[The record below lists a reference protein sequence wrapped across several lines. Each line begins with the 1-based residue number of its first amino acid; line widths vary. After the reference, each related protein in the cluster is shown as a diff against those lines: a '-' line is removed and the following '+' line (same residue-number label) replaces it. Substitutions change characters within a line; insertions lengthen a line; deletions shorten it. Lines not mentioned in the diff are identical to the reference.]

1 MKVIRNAINKQESQS
16 WIKLDSVNLI
26 RQLIEGFKRSIYWNN
41 YQTKPAELTEKGKRI
56 YELFNASFQG
66 VRTSFVLTYVVAA
79 GVANDE
85 SRHRR

>member
-1 MKVIRNAINKQESQS
+1 M
-16 WIKLDSVNLI
+16 I
-26 RQLIEGFKRSIYWNN
+26 RQLIEGFKRSIYWDN
-41 YQTKPAELTEKGKRI
+41 YQTKPAEVIDKGKRI
-56 YELFNASFQG
+56 YELYNASFQG